1 MRHTRVLVA
10 LAALGTLVASCSLES
25 EAEPPSGV
33 TREPLSLAKVEPL
46 VKVNVKG
53 AGELDVEDNYLPQ
66 VVCCENGAAP
76 PEALKA
82 QAVMA
87 RSYMVFRYYGEGVG
101 TAAKPLS
108 GTTADQAYFCKQPVS
123 TKCKDA
129 VTATKG
135 QITAYTNAKGDRF
148 ANVSFFVDGP
158 RPECIAQKAC
168 TCAKPGPTV
177 AMSPADHPADCMCF
191 TFSSQGAA
199 NPAYVTYNWSR
210 AGAEVTGSTIGDPK
224 NESNRGC
231 ASQNI
236 QACLAYAGWTY
247 ADMLRVFYGQ
257 DIELRLMD
265 GSEVNLATP
274 PAGGAPSPTS
284 PSGANP
290 GANADG
296 SGGGDDGGCAIA
308 APHARSERT
317 GVTAVVLF
325 ASLWMVGLRRRA
337 KERRRSSAS

>member
-1 MRHTRVLVA
+1 MRPTRVLVA
-10 LAALGTLVASCSLES
+10 LGTLVAACSLES
-25 EAEPPSGV
+25 EPEPPSGV

-53 AGELDVEDNYLPQ
+53 AGELDVEDTYLPQ

-123 TKCKDA
+123 AKCKDA
-129 VTATKG
+129 VTTTKG

-210 AGAEVTGSTIGDPK
+210 AGADVTGSTIGDPK

-265 GSEVNLATP
+265 GSEVNLAAP
-274 PAGGAPSPTS
+274 PAGGGGPSPAPS
-284 PSGANP
+284 GGDP
-290 GANADG
+290 GTNADG
-296 SGGGDDGGCAIA
+296 SGGASDDGGCAVA
-308 APHARSERT
+308 APRARSERT
-317 GVTAVVLF
+317 GAGAVVLF
-325 ASLWMVGLRRRA
+325 ASLWIARLRRRA
-337 KERRRSSAS
+337 MKRSRSSAS